1 MITTVVQ
8 SSWRARL
15 DATLP
20 VFGHRNWIVIA
31 DSAYPSHCA
40 PGIETIATD
49 EGPLDVLR
57 TTLQCVDAC
66 VHIVPHCYT
75 DGELGAIPDE
85 DAPGISAY
93 RRGLTGLLAG
103 RRSTTLAH
111 DQLLLKVDETARRFH
126 VLIIKTSMLFPYSS
140 VFLELGCR
148 YWTDEA
154 ERKLR
159 TNPIASSCPVSL
171 GGDLTGLREQDDSKP
186 TDCAP
191 AYRETD
197 PRRGEGDGIHA

>member
-1 MITTVVQ
+1 MITTVVR
-8 SSWRARL
+8 SSWRERL

-40 PGIETIATD
+40 PGIETIAAE
-49 EGPLDVLR
+49 EGHLDVLQ
-57 TTLQCVDAC
+57 TTLQRVDAC

-75 DGELGAIPDE
+75 DAELGTIPDE

-93 RRGLTGLLAG
+93 RQGLLGLLA
-103 RRSTTLAH
+103 RRAQTTLAH
-111 DQLLLKVDETARRFH
+111 DQLLLKVDEAARRFH
-126 VLIIKTSMLFPYSS
+126 VLIIKTSMLLPYSS

-159 TNPIASSCPVSL
+159 TSLIASSGREEQRSTKRTGRRNPCLAEDRLSL
-171 GGDLTGLREQDDSKP
+171 YWREVLP
-186 TDCAP
+186 L
-191 AYRETD
+191 
-197 PRRGEGDGIHA
+197 